1 LSITSSSFN
10 LIQAFYL
17 FRMTS
22 SGNNDAAMQPS
33 ITVGAEEQEGD
44 FLSTMK
50 TFDFPII
57 DDDPELDLPSQ
68 VTNVSEKICLMTRAI
83 SP

>member
-1 LSITSSSFN
+1 
-10 LIQAFYL
+10 
-17 FRMTS
+17 MTS
-22 SGNNDAAMQPS
+22 SGDNDTAMQSS
-33 ITVGAEEQEGD
+33 IAVGTEEQEGD

-50 TFDFPII
+50 TFDFAII
-57 DDDPELDLPSQ
+57 NDDDPELDLPSQ

>member
-1 LSITSSSFN
+1 
-10 LIQAFYL
+10 
-17 FRMTS
+17 MTS
-22 SGNNDAAMQPS
+22 SGDNDAAMQSS
-33 ITVGAEEQEGD
+33 ITVGTEQEGD

-50 TFDFPII
+50 TFDFAII
-57 DDDPELDLPSQ
+57 NDDDPELDLPSQ